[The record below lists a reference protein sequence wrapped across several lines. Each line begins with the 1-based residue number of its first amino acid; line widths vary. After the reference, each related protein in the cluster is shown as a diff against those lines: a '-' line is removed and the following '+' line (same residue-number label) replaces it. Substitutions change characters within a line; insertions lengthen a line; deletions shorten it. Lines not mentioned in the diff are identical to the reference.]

1 MIVRPGSQALTDGGR
16 TVTPA
21 YTPKFFVLEEFLP
34 PQVFTNL
41 SETNALWKGWLLID
55 ERILR
60 SADQLRAKFG
70 ALIINN
76 WHTGGEFRQ
85 RGLRVPGMSFF
96 KPYSQHSFGRAIDCT
111 SKSLSAHDMRQYII
125 AHREEFPFIT
135 RMEQGV
141 SWLHADC
148 ANAPRITLVNP

>member
-1 MIVRPGSQALTDGGR
+1 M
-16 TVTPA
+16 TPA
-21 YTPKFFVLEEFLP
+21 YTPRYFQLQEFLP
-34 PQVFTNL
+34 PAIHADL
-41 SETNALWKGWLLID
+41 AASNALWKGWLLID

-60 SADQLRAKFG
+60 TADALREKFG
-70 ALIINN
+70 ALTINN
-76 WHTGGEFRQ
+76 WHVGGEYQQ

-111 SKSLSAHDMRQYII
+111 SRTLSGEDMRRYVM
-125 AHREEFPFIT
+125 ANREQFPFIT

-148 ANAPRITLVNP
+148 ANAPPITLVSP